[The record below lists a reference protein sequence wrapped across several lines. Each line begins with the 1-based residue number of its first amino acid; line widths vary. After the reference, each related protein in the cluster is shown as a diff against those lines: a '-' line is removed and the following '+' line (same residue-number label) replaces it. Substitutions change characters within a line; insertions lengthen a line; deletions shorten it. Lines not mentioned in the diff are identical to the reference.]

1 MTRYT
6 HSQPDAIK
14 PIKNY
19 IKMNTHTKKYTH
31 YQMQRSKSILMQ
43 RSKKIIFL
51 PFTRIGWLVP
61 VDLFVKT
68 TQIITTRKPCNVVKK
83 PFFSHF

>member
-6 HSQPDAIK
+6 HRQPDAIK

-31 YQMQRSKSILMQ
+31 
-43 RSKKIIFL
+43 
-51 PFTRIGWLVP
+51 
-61 VDLFVKT
+61 T
-68 TQIITTRKPCNVVKK
+68 TKCNVVN
-83 PFFSHF
+83 PF